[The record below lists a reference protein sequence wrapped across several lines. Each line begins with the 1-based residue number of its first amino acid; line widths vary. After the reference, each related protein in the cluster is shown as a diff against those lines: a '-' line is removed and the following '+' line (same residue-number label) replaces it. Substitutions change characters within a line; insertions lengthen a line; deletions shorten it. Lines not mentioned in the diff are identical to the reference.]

1 MEVFAICSLPN
12 VNLKKPMKNDFIKAI
27 LVKSLLFL
35 IIVLWG
41 GYNSS
46 LVGTKGSAEYFTD
59 VGNILFLFFSIIYM
73 LNAFFLIKLKNLG
86 RLTYLPLVLLFVFLG
101 FISELFNPMQIKQ
114 DYFYIFT
121 FYIIS
126 PLFFI
131 MQGVV
136 LTMLMS
142 KSVQEN
148 FH

>member
-1 MEVFAICSLPN
+1 
-12 VNLKKPMKNDFIKAI
+12 MKNSFKKAV

-35 IIVLWG
+35 LIVLWG
-41 GYNSS
+41 GYNSTVMNTS
-46 LVGTKGSAEYFTD
+46 GSGEYLTD
-59 VGNILFLFFSIIYM
+59 VGNVLFLVFAIIYM
-73 LNAFFLIKLKNLG
+73 FNAFFLIKLKNLG

-114 DYFYIFT
+114 DYFYLFI

-131 MQGVV
+131 MQGMV

-142 KSVQEN
+142 KSVQGN
-148 FH
+148 FY

>member
-1 MEVFAICSLPN
+1 
-12 VNLKKPMKNDFIKAI
+12 MKNDFKKVVF
-27 LVKSLLFL
+27 VKSLLFL
-35 IIVLWG
+35 LIVFWG
-41 GYNSS
+41 GYNSTVMDTS
-46 LVGTKGSAEYFTD
+46 GSRQYYTD
-59 VGNILFLFFSIIYM
+59 VGNVLFFFFSIIYM

-101 FISELFNPMQIKQ
+101 FISELLNPMQIKQ
-114 DYFYIFT
+114 DYFYLFI

>member
-1 MEVFAICSLPN
+1 
-12 VNLKKPMKNDFIKAI
+12 MKNDFKKAVF
-27 LVKSLLFL
+27 VKSLLFL
-35 IIVLWG
+35 LIVFWG
-41 GYNSS
+41 GYNSTVMDTS
-46 LVGTKGSAEYFTD
+46 GSRQYYTD
-59 VGNILFLFFSIIYM
+59 VGNVLFFFFSIIYM

-101 FISELFNPMQIKQ
+101 FLSELLNPMQIKQ
-114 DYFYIFT
+114 DYFYLFI

>member
-1 MEVFAICSLPN
+1 
-12 VNLKKPMKNDFIKAI
+12 MKNAFIKAV

-35 IIVLWG
+35 LIVLWG
-41 GYNSS
+41 GYNST
-46 LVGTKGSAEYFTD
+46 LVNTKGGTEYSTD
-59 VGNILFLFFSIIYM
+59 VGNILFLVFSIIYM
-73 LNAFFLIKLKNLG
+73 VNSFFLIKLKNLG

-114 DYFYIFT
+114 DYFYLFT

-136 LTMLMS
+136 VTMLMS

>member
-1 MEVFAICSLPN
+1 
-12 VNLKKPMKNDFIKAI
+12 MKNDFKKAVF
-27 LVKSLLFL
+27 VKSLLFL
-35 IIVLWG
+35 LIVFWG

-46 LVGTKGSAEYFTD
+46 VTDTSGSSQYYTD
-59 VGNILFLFFSIIYM
+59 VGNVLFFFFSIIYM

-101 FISELFNPMQIKQ
+101 FISELSNPMQIKQ

>member
-1 MEVFAICSLPN
+1 
-12 VNLKKPMKNDFIKAI
+12 MKNDFKRAV
-27 LVKSLLFL
+27 LLKSFLFL
-35 IIVLWG
+35 LIVFWG
-41 GYNSS
+41 GYNSTLIS
-46 LVGTKGSAEYFTD
+46 TNGTSEYFTD
-59 VGNILFLFFSIIYM
+59 VGNVLFLVFSIIYS
-73 LNAFFLIKLKNLG
+73 LNAYFLIKRKNLG
-86 RLTYLPLVLLFVFLG
+86 RLIYLPLGLLFVFLG

-114 DYFYIFT
+114 DYFYLFI

>member
-1 MEVFAICSLPN
+1 
-12 VNLKKPMKNDFIKAI
+12 MKNAFIKAV
-27 LVKSLLFL
+27 LVKSLLFSL
-35 IIVLWG
+35 IVLWG
-41 GYNSS
+41 GYNST
-46 LVGTKGSAEYFTD
+46 LVSTKGSAEYFTD
-59 VGNILFLFFSIIYM
+59 VGNILFFVFTIIYM
-73 LNAFFLIKLKNLG
+73 FNAFFLTKLKKLA

>member
-1 MEVFAICSLPN
+1 
-12 VNLKKPMKNDFIKAI
+12 MKNDFRKAVF
-27 LVKSLLFL
+27 VKSLLFL
-35 IIVLWG
+35 LIVFWG
-41 GYNSS
+41 GYNSTVMDTS
-46 LVGTKGSAEYFTD
+46 GSRQYNTD
-59 VGNILFLFFSIIYM
+59 VGNVLFLFFSIIYM

-101 FISELFNPMQIKQ
+101 FLSELLNPMQMKQ
-114 DYFYIFT
+114 DYFYLFI

-142 KSVQEN
+142 KNVQKS

>member
-1 MEVFAICSLPN
+1 MNIVFKRA
-12 VNLKKPMKNDFIKAI
+12 V
-27 LVKSLLFL
+27 LVKSFLFL
-35 IIVLWG
+35 LIVLWG
-41 GYNSS
+41 GYNSTVVHKNLS
-46 LVGTKGSAEYFTD
+46 TEYLTD
-59 VGNILFLFFSIIYM
+59 IGNILFLVFSFIYM

-101 FISELFNPMQIKQ
+101 FISELFNPMQIRQ

-142 KSVQEN
+142 KNVQEN

>member
-1 MEVFAICSLPN
+1 
-12 VNLKKPMKNDFIKAI
+12 MKNDFKKAVF
-27 LVKSLLFL
+27 VKSLLFL
-35 IIVLWG
+35 LIVFWG
-41 GYNSS
+41 GYNSTVMDTS
-46 LVGTKGSAEYFTD
+46 GSRQYYTD
-59 VGNILFLFFSIIYM
+59 VGNVLFFFFSIIYM

>member
-1 MEVFAICSLPN
+1 MNNVFT
-12 VNLKKPMKNDFIKAI
+12 KAV
-27 LVKSLLFL
+27 LAKSLLFL
-35 IIVLWG
+35 LIVLWG
-41 GYNSS
+41 GYNST
-46 LVGTKGSAEYFTD
+46 LVSNKGSTEYFTD
-59 VGNILFLFFSIIYM
+59 VGNILFLIFSIIYM
-73 LNAFFLIKLKNLG
+73 FNAFFLIKLKKLG

-114 DYFYIFT
+114 DYFYLFT

-142 KSVQEN
+142 KGVQKN
-148 FH
+148 FS

>member
-1 MEVFAICSLPN
+1 MSNVF
-12 VNLKKPMKNDFIKAI
+12 KRAI
-27 LVKSLLFL
+27 LVKSFLFL
-35 IIVLWG
+35 LIVLWG
-41 GYNSS
+41 GYNSA
-46 LVGTKGSAEYFTD
+46 LVSTERSTEYFTD
-59 VGNILFLFFSIIYM
+59 VGNILFLVFSIIYM
-73 LNAFFLIKLKNLG
+73 FNAFFLIKLKNLG

-114 DYFYIFT
+114 DYFYLFT

-131 MQGVV
+131 MQGIV

-142 KSVQEN
+142 KSVQKS

>member
-1 MEVFAICSLPN
+1 M
-12 VNLKKPMKNDFIKAI
+12 KKDFKKAV
-27 LVKSLLFL
+27 LVKSFLFL
-35 IIVLWG
+35 LIVFWG
-41 GYNSS
+41 GYNSAMMN
-46 LVGTKGSAEYFTD
+46 TNGSTGYFTD
-59 VGNILFLFFSIIYM
+59 VGNVLFLFFSIIYM
-73 LNAFFLIKLKNLG
+73 FNAFFLIKLKNLG

-114 DYFYIFT
+114 DYFYLFT

-136 LTMLMS
+136 VTMLMS

>member
-1 MEVFAICSLPN
+1 
-12 VNLKKPMKNDFIKAI
+12 MKNDFKKAVF
-27 LVKSLLFL
+27 VKSLLFL
-35 IIVLWG
+35 LIVFWG
-41 GYNSS
+41 GYNSTVMDTS
-46 LVGTKGSAEYFTD
+46 GSRQYYTD
-59 VGNILFLFFSIIYM
+59 VGNVLFLFFSIIYM

-101 FISELFNPMQIKQ
+101 FLSELLNPMQIKQ
-114 DYFYIFT
+114 DYFYLFI

-131 MQGVV
+131 MQGIV
-136 LTMLMS
+136 LTMLML

>member
-1 MEVFAICSLPN
+1 
-12 VNLKKPMKNDFIKAI
+12 MKNDFIKAV

-35 IIVLWG
+35 LIVLWG
-41 GYNSS
+41 GYNSTVDAS
-46 LVGTKGSAEYFTD
+46 GSREYITD
-59 VGNILFLFFSIIYM
+59 VGNILFLVFSIIYM
-73 LNAFFLIKLKNLG
+73 FNAFFLIKLKNIG
-86 RLTYLPLVLLFVFLG
+86 RLTYIPLVLLFVFLG
-101 FISELFNPMQIKQ
+101 LISELFNPMQIKQ

-121 FYIIS
+121 FYMIS

>member
-1 MEVFAICSLPN
+1 
-12 VNLKKPMKNDFIKAI
+12 MKAV
-27 LVKSLLFL
+27 LVKLLLFL
-35 IIVLWG
+35 LIVLWG
-41 GYNSS
+41 GYNSTVMHTS
-46 LVGTKGSAEYFTD
+46 GSGEYVTD
-59 VGNILFLFFSIIYM
+59 VGNILFLVFSIIYM
-73 LNAFFLIKLKNLG
+73 FNAFFLIKLKNLG
-86 RLTYLPLVLLFVFLG
+86 RLTYIPLVLLFVFLG

-142 KSVQEN
+142 KSVREN

>member
-1 MEVFAICSLPN
+1 
-12 VNLKKPMKNDFIKAI
+12 MKNDFIKAV
-27 LVKSLLFL
+27 LVKSVLFL
-35 IIVLWG
+35 LIVLWG
-41 GYNSS
+41 GYNSTAMS
-46 LVGTKGSAEYFTD
+46 ISGGAEYFTD
-59 VGNILFLFFSIIYM
+59 VGNILFLVFSIIYM
-73 LNAFFLIKLKNLG
+73 FNAFLLIKLKNMG
-86 RLTYLPLVLLFVFLG
+86 RLTYIPLILLFVFLG

-114 DYFYIFT
+114 DYLYIFT

>member
-1 MEVFAICSLPN
+1 
-12 VNLKKPMKNDFIKAI
+12 MKNDFKKVVF
-27 LVKSLLFL
+27 VKSFLFL
-35 IIVLWG
+35 LIVLWG
-41 GYNSS
+41 GYNST
-46 LVGTKGSAEYFTD
+46 LEGTKGSKEYFTD

-114 DYFYIFT
+114 DYFYLFV

-136 LTMLMS
+136 VTMLMS

>member
-1 MEVFAICSLPN
+1 
-12 VNLKKPMKNDFIKAI
+12 MKNGFKKVV

-35 IIVLWG
+35 LIVLWG
-41 GYNSS
+41 GYNSTVMNTS
-46 LVGTKGSAEYFTD
+46 GSGEYLTD
-59 VGNILFLFFSIIYM
+59 VGNVLFLVFAIIYM
-73 LNAFFLIKLKNLG
+73 FNAFFLIKLKNLG
-86 RLTYLPLVLLFVFLG
+86 RLTYLPLVLLFVSLG
-101 FISELFNPMQIKQ
+101 FISELVNPMQIKQ
-114 DYFYIFT
+114 DYFYLFI

-131 MQGVV
+131 MQGMV

>member
-1 MEVFAICSLPN
+1 
-12 VNLKKPMKNDFIKAI
+12 MKNDFIKAV

-35 IIVLWG
+35 LIVLWG
-41 GYNSS
+41 GYNST
-46 LVGTKGSAEYFTD
+46 LVNTKGSTEYFTD
-59 VGNILFLFFSIIYM
+59 VGNILFLVFSIIYIF
-73 LNAFFLIKLKNLG
+73 NAFFLIKFKNLG

-114 DYFYIFT
+114 DYFYLFT

-136 LTMLMS
+136 VTMLMS

>member
-1 MEVFAICSLPN
+1 MNKVFT
-12 VNLKKPMKNDFIKAI
+12 KAV
-27 LVKSLLFL
+27 LVKSFLFL
-35 IIVLWG
+35 LIVLWG
-41 GYNSS
+41 GYNYT
-46 LVGTKGSAEYFTD
+46 LVSTTGSTEYFTD
-59 VGNILFLFFSIIYM
+59 VGNILFLVFSIIYIF
-73 LNAFFLIKLKNLG
+73 NAFFLLKLKHLG

-121 FYIIS
+121 FYVIS
-126 PLFFI
+126 PLFFV

-142 KSVQEN
+142 KSVQEK

>member
-1 MEVFAICSLPN
+1 
-12 VNLKKPMKNDFIKAI
+12 MKNDFKKAVF
-27 LVKSLLFL
+27 VKSLLFL
-35 IIVLWG
+35 LIVFWG
-41 GYNSS
+41 GYNSTVMDTS
-46 LVGTKGSAEYFTD
+46 GSRQYYTD
-59 VGNILFLFFSIIYM
+59 VGNVLFFFFSIIYM

-114 DYFYIFT
+114 DYFYLFT

>member
-1 MEVFAICSLPN
+1 
-12 VNLKKPMKNDFIKAI
+12 MKNDFIKAV

-35 IIVLWG
+35 LIVLWG
-41 GYNSS
+41 GYNST
-46 LVGTKGSAEYFTD
+46 LVSAKGSTEYFTD
-59 VGNILFLFFSIIYM
+59 IGNILFLIFSIIYM

-114 DYFYIFT
+114 DYFYLFT

-142 KSVQEN
+142 KSVQQN
-148 FH
+148 FS

>member
-1 MEVFAICSLPN
+1 
-12 VNLKKPMKNDFIKAI
+12 MKNDLKKAV
-27 LVKSLLFL
+27 LVKLFL
-35 IIVLWG
+35 FLLIVFWG
-41 GYNSS
+41 GYNSTVMNTNGNS
-46 LVGTKGSAEYFTD
+46 RYLTD
-59 VGNILFLFFSIIYM
+59 VGNVLFFFFSIIYM

-101 FISELFNPMQIKQ
+101 FLSELLNPMQIKQ
-114 DYFYIFT
+114 DYFYLFI

-131 MQGVV
+131 IQGVV

>member
-1 MEVFAICSLPN
+1 
-12 VNLKKPMKNDFIKAI
+12 MKNAFTKAV
-27 LVKSLLFL
+27 LVKLLLFL
-35 IIVLWG
+35 LIVLWG
-41 GYNSS
+41 GYNST
-46 LVGTKGSAEYFTD
+46 LVSTRESPEYFTD

-114 DYFYIFT
+114 DYFYLFT

-136 LTMLMS
+136 GTMLMS
-142 KSVQEN
+142 QSVQEN

>member
-1 MEVFAICSLPN
+1 MN
-12 VNLKKPMKNDFIKAI
+12 NDFKKAV

-35 IIVLWG
+35 LIVFWG
-41 GYNSS
+41 GYNST
-46 LVGTKGSAEYFTD
+46 VMNTNGSRASFTD
-59 VGNILFLFFSIIYM
+59 VGNVSFLVFSIIYM

-114 DYFYIFT
+114 DYFYLFI

-142 KSVQEN
+142 KSVQET

>member
-1 MEVFAICSLPN
+1 
-12 VNLKKPMKNDFIKAI
+12 MKNDFIKAV

-35 IIVLWG
+35 LIVLWG
-41 GYNSS
+41 GYNST
-46 LVGTKGSAEYFTD
+46 LVNTKGSTEYFTD
-59 VGNILFLFFSIIYM
+59 VGNILFLVFSIIYM
-73 LNAFFLIKLKNLG
+73 LNSFFLLKLKNLG
-86 RLTYLPLVLLFVFLG
+86 RMTYLPLVLLFVFLG

-114 DYFYIFT
+114 DYFYLFT

-136 LTMLMS
+136 VTMLMS

>member
-1 MEVFAICSLPN
+1 
-12 VNLKKPMKNDFIKAI
+12 MKNQFKYAVLVKAI
-27 LVKSLLFL
+27 LFL
-35 IIVLWG
+35 MIVYWG
-41 GYNSS
+41 GYNATVMSPN
-46 LVGTKGSAEYFTD
+46 GSRAYFTD
-59 VGNILFLFFSIIYM
+59 VGNILFLIFSIIY
-73 LNAFFLIKLKNLG
+73 LFNAFFLLKLKSLG
-86 RLTYLPLVLLFVFLG
+86 RLTYLPLILLFVFLG

-114 DYFYIFT
+114 DYFYIFI

-131 MQGVV
+131 MQGMV

>member
-1 MEVFAICSLPN
+1 
-12 VNLKKPMKNDFIKAI
+12 MKNAFIKAV
-27 LVKSLLFL
+27 LVKSLLFSL
-35 IIVLWG
+35 IALWG
-41 GYNSS
+41 GYNST
-46 LVGTKGSAEYFTD
+46 LVSTQGSAEYFTD
-59 VGNILFLFFSIIYM
+59 VGNILFFVFTIIYM
-73 LNAFFLIKLKNLG
+73 FNAFFLTKLKKLA

-114 DYFYIFT
+114 DYFYLFT